1 VSEYFLRKYRPVAD
15 ALLAAHGL
23 TVPDATRDMLAD
35 AMTHNRELPRR
46 ESESRG
52 GHSALPALRA
62 ARTHASKLIEYA
74 DHPPARKASV
84 PLHCAKL
91 ASAIRSN
98 ESLVGINL
106 VLADP
111 PIDPNA
117 LLDALDSGSFDVDVL
132 RELVRVA
139 DAVEAESGGVGR
151 PWAAHTTIIRSG
163 CIAWERAGRVVTC
176 SWNRKSGANNG
187 KLTGPLPAF
196 LRDLIACCDGT
207 HEFTKAKPRRV
218 PAGYRAPGP
227 IPKGNM
233 LRERVPDYVLRD
245 GIYAWRKWS
254 KAHPAKS

>member
-1 VSEYFLRKYRPVAD
+1 MSEYFLRKYRPVAD

-23 TVPDATRDMLAD
+23 TVPDATRDMLAN
-35 AMTHNRELPRR
+35 TICHERELPASSNRKR
-46 ESESRG
+46 SPRADLDKVKAHAMKLMEYAARPPSRT
-52 GHSALPALRA
+52 SSVALR
-62 ARTHASKLIEYA
+62 RSKLAQALRSDSPLLVIHLICA
-74 DHPPARKASV
+74 RPAFDPAR
-84 PLHCAKL
+84 
-91 ASAIRSN
+91 
-98 ESLVGINL
+98 
-106 VLADP
+106 
-111 PIDPNA
+111 
-117 LLDALDSGSFDVDVL
+117 LLDGLDGG
-132 RELVRVA
+132 
-139 DAVEAESGGVGR
+139 DAVDTAELRKLLRTLAALERQSGPRAGR

-163 CIAWERAGRVVTC
+163 CIAWERAGWVVTC

-218 PAGYRAPGP
+218 PAGYRDPGP